1 MISKSNYFKEVKNI
15 DYKALPEGLK
25 EGFDII
31 ESGSMNYTVWKYLEQ
46 DKEFLELYFKKL
58 NEFVGKAKG
67 RQKGE
72 VVKAKGKKAKG
83 NASTSSATGKAKVPK
98 AKAKGKK
105 AKVSKAKVVKAKG
118 KEVEKVPEEIKF
130 IKRFVL
136 INGKVKTK
144 KQVLLFIN
152 ALQKAIMEKR
162 IRKTCSHAKEIIHVQ
177 EQLVKLYNEM
187 PEQIKV
193 EIDAKTIEKY
203 AKIGDSEKALLS
215 ITYIKR
221 YISLHGKSNVKE
233 KAKKLMEQLE
243 KAVKSGKLLKDDPYE
258 NRLESV
264 YAALKEYIAGKTK
277 TPKIAQAELNGL
289 KGILKSN
296 KLFSK
301 KKAL

>member
-31 ESGSMNYTVWKYLEQ
+31 KSGSMNYTIWKYLEE

-72 VVKAKGKKAKG
+72 VVKAK
-83 NASTSSATGKAKVPK
+83 
-98 AKAKGKK
+98 AKA
-105 AKVSKAKVVKAKG
+105 KAKVVKAKVVKAKAKAKASIRTPVG
-118 KEVEKVPEEIKF
+118 RKADSDSHRKAKAKEVEKVPEEIKF

-136 INGKVKTK
+136 LNGKVKTK
-144 KQVLLFIN
+144 NQILLFIN

-162 IRKTCSHAKEIIHVQ
+162 IRKTSSYAKEIIHVQ
-177 EQLVKLYNEM
+177 EQLVNLYNVM

-203 AKIGDSEKALLS
+203 AKIGESEKTLLS

-221 YISLHGKSNVKE
+221 YISLHGKTNVKE
-233 KAKKLMEQLE
+233 KAKRLMEQLE

-264 YAALKEYIAGKTK
+264 YSALKEYIAGKTK